1 MDHHAVLVDIADLE
15 MKARGES
22 QPERVNGPKIGA
34 IVKGLDRFDPLM
46 GLDDGED
53 VGECLFTTDASAL
66 ECGPI
71 TGSRMR
77 IEELDT
83 GISDGERCRSELAF
97 IFKI

>member
-1 MDHHAVLVDIADLE
+1 MDHHAGRVNVADLE
-15 MKARGES
+15 MKALGES
-22 QPERVNGPKIGA
+22 QPERVNGPEIGA

-46 GLDDGED
+46 GLGDGED
-53 VGECLFTTDASAL
+53 VGERLFTTDASAL